1 MSARL
6 IFSGST
12 QLQNS
17 SEAFSISRSERKP
30 VAAMSDDEQMAALL
44 IAARAWDDAKE
55 GLAPF
60 EPLIE
65 ADYMPET
72 LEMGLTIVDAIFRFE
87 DAHERLM
94 RLCDAIKAKD
104 AH

>member
-1 MSARL
+1 M
-6 IFSGST
+6 T
-12 QLQNS
+12 

-30 VAAMSDDEQMAALL
+30 VAMMSDDEQMQALL
-44 IAARAWDDAKE
+44 IAARAVDDAKE
-55 GLAPF
+55 ALEPF

-72 LEMGLTIVDAIFRFE
+72 LEMAETILAAIWRFE
-87 DAHERLM
+87 EAHERLM
-94 RLCDAIKAKD
+94 RLCAAITVKD